1 MATQPA
7 DNLPLFYNNLIPL
20 QSGIHANYRTRVA
33 ERAPFLAKAHAI
45 PITIDE
51 FVNAQR
57 YFPIVFSVGDNPVPL
72 ALMGL
77 NEGVNVFV
85 EDDGKLRGEVY
96 VPAYVR
102 RYPWLLARSS
112 PEAAEMSLCF
122 DPDSGLI
129 GEFDEGGLL
138 FDGDKP
144 STMTNNVV
152 KFCEDFEMSAQRTG
166 AFVKELQNME
176 LLMDGEVSIQLDSE
190 PQPYVYRGFLMVNEE
205 KFRALPADELR
216 KLHDNGILPLVVAH
230 LFSLSLIRDLFGRQ
244 MQQGKVPT
252 QPAPNGAASPA
263 LQTN

>member
-7 DNLPLFYNNLIPL
+7 DNLPLFYQNLIPL
-20 QSGIHANYRTRVA
+20 QSGVHANYRTRVA
-33 ERAPFLAKAHAI
+33 DKAPFLAKAHAV
-45 PITIDE
+45 PVTIDE

-57 YFPIVFSVGDNPVPL
+57 YYPIVFSVGDVPVPL

-85 EDDGKLRGEVY
+85 DDSGELRGEVY

-112 PEAAEMSLCF
+112 PEASELSLCF

-129 GEFDEGGLL
+129 GEFDDGDML

-144 STMTNNVV
+144 SAITNNVV

-166 AFVKELQNME
+166 AFVKELQALE
-176 LLMDGEVSIQLDSE
+176 LLMDGEVSIQLESE
-190 PQPYVYRGFLMVNEE
+190 QQPYVYRGFLMVNEE
-205 KFRALPADELR
+205 KFRELPAEQLR

-230 LFSLSLIRDLFGRQ
+230 LFSLQLVRDLFGRQ
-244 MQQGKVPT
+244 MQQGKVPP
-252 QPAPNGAASPA
+252 QAAANGAANPA
-263 LQTN
+263 LQTS